1 MKFKRVLQVF
11 LTFVKIGLFTFG
23 GGHAMIPL
31 IEREIVDNH
40 GWINKQDVNDV
51 IAVCESVPGSIAVNS
66 ATFVGYKVAGF
77 WGALFATL
85 GVIIPSFTIIL
96 IITGLLRQFS
106 ELRAVRYAFAGI
118 RAGVLA
124 LLFNALV
131 SMYRQS
137 PRGIVYYIIM
147 AAAFLV
153 TAFVNGSAIYII
165 LGAVLT
171 GLIMAFIADR
181 RARGGESR

>member
-1 MKFKRVLQVF
+1 MIMKFKRVLQVF

-96 IITGLLRQFS
+96 MLSGICLSMVLYVKNTIPLKKNSRITISVPL
-106 ELRAVRYAFAGI
+106 
-118 RAGVLA
+118 
-124 LLFNALV
+124 
-131 SMYRQS
+131 
-137 PRGIVYYIIM
+137 
-147 AAAFLV
+147 
-153 TAFVNGSAIYII
+153 
-165 LGAVLT
+165 
-171 GLIMAFIADR
+171 
-181 RARGGESR
+181 